1 MSDESWLHDSWIET
15 VDLHDGDG
23 DGEDADR
30 FHLRVAGSEAVNDCE
45 GFSGGMLWPA
55 AYVLARWLIDYLARC
70 PPADGATGLEL
81 GAGCGLGGI
90 AMARCSVHAMRMAHT
105 HTRHAHHAHH
115 ANTTHRTRARCG
127 VATVLTDH
135 HEAVLSNLRHNA
147 ALNGVHATVQPLR
160 WETESESPVPAATG
174 CGHAAA
180 NARAGT
186 EALPGTFDFVIAS
199 DVMYDASAMPALAA
213 SVQRTCRGLFLA
225 VSATHERAGVAPFVE
240 LMRDAAGW
248 TVRLEV
254 APARYT
260 AGLGD
265 EYTLICAQRGG
276 TTPAD
281 AIFGTNLTQ

>member
-1 MSDESWLHDSWIET
+1 MPC
-15 VDLHDGDG
+15 
-23 DGEDADR
+23 A
-30 FHLRVAGSEAVNDCE
+30 
-45 GFSGGMLWPA
+45 
-55 AYVLARWLIDYLARC
+55 
-70 PPADGATGLEL
+70 
-81 GAGCGLGGI
+81 CG
-90 AMARCSVHAMRMAHT
+90 T
-105 HTRHAHHAHH
+105 HTHHAHH

-160 WETESESPVPAATG
+160 WETESESTGPAAAG
-174 CGHAAA
+174 CGHGTA
-180 NARAGT
+180 NARVGT
-186 EALPGTFDFVIAS
+186 EAMPGTFDFVIAS

-281 AIFGTNLTQ
+281 AIFGTTLRSSLIVPNEDRTMY

>member
-1 MSDESWLHDSWIET
+1 MPC
-15 VDLHDGDG
+15 
-23 DGEDADR
+23 A
-30 FHLRVAGSEAVNDCE
+30 
-45 GFSGGMLWPA
+45 
-55 AYVLARWLIDYLARC
+55 
-70 PPADGATGLEL
+70 
-81 GAGCGLGGI
+81 CG
-90 AMARCSVHAMRMAHT
+90 T
-105 HTRHAHHAHH
+105 HTHHAHH

-147 ALNGVHATVQPLR
+147 ALNGVRATVQPLR
-160 WETESESPVPAATG
+160 WGSESPGPAAAG

-248 TVRLEV
+248 TVRVEV

-281 AIFGTNLTQ
+281 AIFGTTLRSSLIVPNEDRTMY